1 MEGLNSIRDTA
12 ARWFLAYLWL
22 HVPVVA
28 ITAWAVGTG
37 ILWPT
42 VMAALLCV
50 ASTLVFMLQRDGAAA
65 RNTISVALALMPA
78 VLVYTLTGHPW
89 QIDMH
94 MYFFAAI
101 AMVTVFCDWRCILL
115 AAGTIAV
122 HHLLLNYLLPAAVF
136 PDGTSLAR
144 VVLHAVIVVI
154 ESVALM
160 WLAERLVRLFATAE
174 AAVAQAQAA
183 QREVEMASEA
193 KLQAD
198 AQAKAEKAELLSRL
212 ADEFDRTIGQV
223 IATLSQQV
231 ENLDRTAAAM
241 LEIAGE
247 TSSGATRLTGSAQ
260 AASNDV
266 EAVASAAEE
275 LRASIREISGQATMS
290 ESTTRKVLDGAQG
303 ASDTVRELANALS
316 DIGSVVTLI
325 QDIAEQTNL
334 LALNA
339 TIEAARAGE
348 AGKGFAVVANE
359 VKNLASQT
367 AKATDDI
374 TRRISHIQSQSDLA
388 VGSIE
393 HVGKSM
399 SGLSEAAASICAAIE
414 EQTAATA
421 EIARSADLASGN
433 VASATEEAARVDQSS
448 GRARSSAQDLAHSAE
463 GLRTENGNLRSM
475 VESFLA
481 QVRAA

>member
-348 AGKGFAVVANE
+348 AGKGFAVVASE
-359 VKNLASQT
+359 VKNLATQT
-367 AKATDDI
+367 AKATEQIGRQI
-374 TRRISHIQSQSDLA
+374 TGIQSETNEA
-388 VGSIE
+388 VGAIQGI
-393 HVGKSM
+393 GKTI
-399 SGLSEAAASICAAIE
+399 GEINEIATTIASAVE
-414 EQTAATA
+414 EQGAATQ
-421 EIARSADLASGN
+421 EISRN
-433 VASATEEAARVDQSS
+433 VQEAARGTQEVSSNIAGVTRAAADTGSAADQVN
-448 GRARSSAQDLAHSAE
+448 SSA
-463 GLRTENGNLRSM
+463 GNLAGQSDRLRGA
-475 VESFLA
+475 VEAFLNG
-481 QVRAA
+481 VRAA